1 MSEQEDNPI
10 RGTDYLADKLL
21 RQYDTILGE
30 NKEYLASKGI
40 TINPNRPHVP
50 RGLQHHL
57 EIDDNGDPSFTDLTI
72 LSPEQ
77 LGQLFSF
84 FANWTAYI
92 QSIVSRVEGEKII
105 LKKKIQVIESALKTA
120 LKGRGIKTAD
130 VTDAMRMW
138 EDSDGNLLWVAL
150 DAKLTQLEIRHKS
163 AERRHKDL
171 RSSINAISREQ
182 TRRESEAKISMRE
195 RNTQRSN
202 WDNHDN
208 SIMDP
213 KKSPSSES
221 SESSSDGRWGMDT
234 GHWRK

>member
-1 MSEQEDNPI
+1 MSEENKPK
-10 RGTDYLADKLL
+10 GTDYLAEKLL
-21 RQYDTILGE
+21 KQYDPIMEE
-30 NKEYLASKGI
+30 NKDYLAQQGI
-40 TINPNRPHVP
+40 TINPKRPLLP
-50 RGLQHHL
+50 NGLDHHL
-57 EIDDNGDPSFTDLTI
+57 DIDDNGDPSFTDLTI

-92 QSIVSRVEGEKII
+92 QSIVSKIEGEKII

-120 LKGRGIKTAD
+120 LKGRGVKAAD
-130 VTDAMRMW
+130 VVDAMRMW
-138 EDSDGNLLWVAL
+138 EDGDGNLLWVAL
-150 DAKLTQLEIRHKS
+150 DAKYTQLEIRHKS

-182 TRRESEAKISMRE
+182 TRRESEAKISQRE

-208 SIMDP
+208 SIMNP
-213 KKSPSSES
+213 KEKPNTES
-221 SESSSDGRWGMDT
+221 RWGLDT
-234 GHWRK
+234 NHWRK